1 MLEVTTAGSTPAI
14 DAASRSVPPSVVGSA
29 REHAIDRV
37 DKLRAVTVTRG
48 AAPAEADFAER
59 QADVLITQFGL
70 GEPTSAGSTDLEPQ
84 AVSPVTVAAAYRQPE
99 GDRRSKSALRFV
111 DFA

>member
-1 MLEVTTAGSTPAI
+1 MLEITPAGSTPEIAP
-14 DAASRSVPPSVVGSA
+14 AGRSSQPSVVGSP
-29 REHAIDRV
+29 RGHAIDRV
-37 DKLRAVTVTRG
+37 DKLRAVTVMRG
-48 AAPAEADFAER
+48 AAPAEASFAER

-70 GEPTSAGSTDLEPQ
+70 GEPTSAGTDPEPQ